1 MDVYTTPVRDFIDP
15 QKQRRA
21 RLIFRLQL
29 ISYGLLCFAVGFLTG
44 GFYGWD
50 NQTNSI
56 TKQRT

>member
-15 QKQRRA
+15 PKQRRA

-44 GFYGWD
+44 GFYG
-50 NQTNSI
+50 
-56 TKQRT
+56 